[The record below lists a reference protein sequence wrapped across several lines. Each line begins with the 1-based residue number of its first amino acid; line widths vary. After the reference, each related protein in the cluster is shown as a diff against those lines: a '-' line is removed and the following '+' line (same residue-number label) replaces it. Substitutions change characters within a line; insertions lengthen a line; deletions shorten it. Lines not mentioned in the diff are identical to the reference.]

1 MQESVQGHQFGGRVV
16 DANIVIIGNVVTQ
29 RQGSERE
36 NFQYGGQTKNWKK
49 GGKLFC

>member
-1 MQESVQGHQFGGRVV
+1 MCKSNDLEDGLLMPKLSL
-16 DANIVIIGNVVTQ
+16 IGYVVTQ

-49 GGKLFC
+49 RGKLFC

>member
-1 MQESVQGHQFGGRVV
+1 MQENVQEQRFGGRVV
-16 DANIVIIGNVVTQ
+16 DAKIVINDVVTQ